1 MGLAGLTL
9 LVVALLTLGAWSS
22 PTSNAEVLRQ
32 GDTNCDQ
39 VVNATDALGALQ
51 VAADVQPTPIC
62 AFAGDIDCSGEVDV
76 SDAIGILRYAAGLP
90 AASGAAAQSTCPPIN
105 APIGTT
111 TPAPATA
118 TPTVTASGSPTQTTP
133 NTPTPTV
140 TPTDTPTTCSG
151 PGGGASLPPAPG
163 PTSPPS
169 AMSYN
174 AQQVISAADLGP
186 AASSAIQFAVIP
198 GRPAEAIIA
207 LQSGYL
213 YRVSLNG
220 SFSPS
225 LWGDV
230 HTLVTDGG
238 EQGLLSFA
246 FSPDYQQDCRVYLY
260 YTPGS
265 PTPTVLSRFTASPT
279 NLDESSEEVLI
290 RVEEFAT
297 NHNGGDIIFDDAG
310 YMYLSLGDGGGGGD
324 PRERGQ
330 DLTTLLGKVIRI
342 DVSGATGYTIPSGNP
357 FTGSPCATPS
367 SGHTCSAIFAYG
379 FRNPFRMNYDS
390 MSGQLWLGD
399 VGQNL
404 WEEVDLVTIGGN
416 FGWDCFEGNHAY
428 DDQSVNQGYT
438 NAPCNVPTVAPRAEY
453 DHDEGSAVT
462 GGLIYR
468 GDDMPELYGYYVYS
482 DFYTGHIWAVN
493 TNDNSAAIKIG
504 EMGGPNPSQFILGA
518 DGEIYILSYSDG
530 LFQLA
535 RD

>member
-9 LVVALLTLGAWSS
+9 LVVTLLALGPWSS
-22 PTSNAEVLRQ
+22 PSSNAEVLRQ

-39 VVNATDALGALQ
+39 VVNATDGLGALQ
-51 VAADVQPTPIC
+51 VAADVQSTPIC
-62 AFAGDIDCSGEVDV
+62 AFAGDIDCSGDVDTT
-76 SDAIGILRYAAGLP
+76 DAIGILKYSAGLP
-90 AASGAAAQSTCPPIN
+90 TPAAQGECPPIG

-111 TPAPATA
+111 TPTPGGGSGTPTA
-118 TPTVTASGSPTQTTP
+118 TPTP

-140 TPTDTPTTCSG
+140 TATETPTICTG

-174 AQQVISAADLGP
+174 AVPLISEASLGP
-186 AASSAIQFAVIP
+186 AASPAIEFAIIP

-225 LWGDV
+225 PWGDV

-246 FSPDYQQDCRVYLY
+246 FSPNFQQDSRVYMY

-279 NLDESSEEVLI
+279 SLDESSEEVLI
-290 RVEEFAT
+290 RVEEFAS
-297 NHNGGDIIFDDAG
+297 NHNGGHIIFDDAG
-310 YMYLSLGDGGGGGD
+310 YLYLSTGDGGQQHD

-330 DLTTLLGKVIRI
+330 AKNTLLGKLLRI
-342 DVSGATGYTIPSGNP
+342 DVSGASGYTIPAGNP
-357 FTGSPCATPS
+357 CSGSPCPTPRPQTV
-367 SGHTCSAIFAYG
+367 GTACSEIFAYG
-379 FRNPFRMNYDS
+379 FRNLFRTSFDPV
-390 MSGQLWLGD
+390 SGQIWGGD
-399 VGQNL
+399 VGQND
-404 WEEVDLVTIGGN
+404 WEEVDHITLGGN
-416 FGWDCFEGNHAY
+416 YGWDCYEGTHLHNDPANGGDY
-428 DDQSVNQGYT
+428 PNL
-438 NAPCNVPTVAPRAEY
+438 PCDGPFIAPRAEY
-453 DHDEGSAVT
+453 DHGEGSAVT
-462 GGLIYR
+462 GGVIYR

-482 DFYTGHIWAVN
+482 DFYTGHIWAVD

-504 EMGGPNPSQFILGA
+504 EMDGPNPSQFILGA

-530 LFQLA
+530 LHQLA